1 MIERTMR
8 TPKEYT
14 DNLKNGIVSD
24 AMLSDVLFSYSKR
37 AKNYRDRLRKYKGS
51 SRWGMYTLRNFEQCE
66 EKMNNYYA
74 KKSDILRLCDNMP
87 KCIHQLTY
95 NHRRRIYDYNDEW
108 SLLEE
113 ERDNYKRH
121 KQSKV
126 IWMNSYFDD
135 YNGDYVEFCDI
146 IEKNFQWF
154 LYYEFNAHSFHRPI
168 DESEL
173 SEYDGLEVVKLEELT
188 TYGENINDL
197 LPVPFCDKV
206 WSFLSERER

>member
-1 MIERTMR
+1 
-8 TPKEYT
+8 
-14 DNLKNGIVSD
+14 
-24 AMLSDVLFSYSKR
+24 
-37 AKNYRDRLRKYKGS
+37 
-51 SRWGMYTLRNFEQCE
+51 
-66 EKMNNYYA
+66 MNNYYA

-113 ERDNYKRH
+113 ERDKYKRH

-135 YNGDYVEFCDI
+135 YNGDYVEFCDV

-173 SEYDGLEVVKLEELT
+173 SEYDGLEVIKLEELT